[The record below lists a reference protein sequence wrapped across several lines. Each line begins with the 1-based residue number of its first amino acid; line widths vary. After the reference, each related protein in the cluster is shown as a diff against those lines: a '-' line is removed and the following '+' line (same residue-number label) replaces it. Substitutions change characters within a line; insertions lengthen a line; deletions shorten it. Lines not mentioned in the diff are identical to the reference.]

1 MRIMNGVTLTL
12 PAFAKVNLSLRVRGK
27 RPDGYH
33 ELDTLLQTISLHD
46 TITLTVTNSPEI
58 LLWCDDRSLPSGA
71 DNLAYRAAKVLQSR
85 FAPDNG
91 VRIRLEKRIPSQ
103 AGLGGGSAD
112 AAITLM
118 GLAHLWNVQ
127 ITAKELAE
135 IASSLGADVPFFFF
149 GGTARGIGTG
159 QDTAPLPDAPARF
172 LLVLKPNANISTS
185 HAYESLNARS
195 LTTAEAKTILSSS
208 RQIEISDGFDSGV
221 LQNDFEPV
229 VFELEPEIKRAKVA
243 LTEAGA
249 QSALLAGSGSA
260 VFGIFDSGDAQE
272 RAIQAIELEAGWR
285 VFPCST
291 VGRSHYRSAMVSC
304 GAIFGRFTGP

>member
-1 MRIMNGVTLTL
+1 MPGPTLTF
-12 PAFAKVNLSLRVRGK
+12 PAFAKVNLGLRVLGK

-33 ELDTLLQTISLHD
+33 ELETVFQTISLHD
-46 TITLTVTNSPEI
+46 TLTLTVTNSPEI
-58 LLWCDDRSLPSGA
+58 ILSCDNRSLPAGA

-85 FAPDNG
+85 FAPDKG
-91 VRIRLEKRIPSQ
+91 ARIRLEKRIPSQ
-103 AGLGGGSAD
+103 AGLGGGSSD

-118 GLAHLWNVQ
+118 GLAHLWNAQ
-127 ITAKELAE
+127 ITDEALVE
-135 IASSLGADVPFFFF
+135 IASSMGADVPFFFF
-149 GGTARGIGTG
+149 GGTARGIGIG
-159 QDTAPLPDAPARF
+159 QTIAPLPDAPARF
-172 LLVLKPNANISTS
+172 LVVVKPNANISTA
-185 HAYESLNARS
+185 HAYESLTARS

-208 RQIEISDGFDSGV
+208 RQIEISDSFDSGA

-229 VFELEPEIKRAKVA
+229 VFGLEPEIKRAKVA
-243 LTEAGA
+243 LTDAGA
-249 QSALLAGSGSA
+249 VSALLAGSGSA